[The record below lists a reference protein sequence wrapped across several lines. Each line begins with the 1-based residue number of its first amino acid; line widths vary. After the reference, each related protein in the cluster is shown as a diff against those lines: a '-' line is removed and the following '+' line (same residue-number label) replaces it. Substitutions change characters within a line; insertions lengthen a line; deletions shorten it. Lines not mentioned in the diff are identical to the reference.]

1 MEHLS
6 VAIADDNQRILD
18 MLDDIIQ
25 TDKELDLVGK
35 AKNGEEMCQIIK
47 DRQPDVVLLDLIMP
61 KMDGLTVMEQV
72 NKQEFVDKRPYFI
85 VLTAVGQEK
94 ITEDAFNKGANYY
107 IMKPFNHTILL
118 DRIKSI
124 RKKPAVFEKKNEES
138 IQEVSSRR
146 ENLESRVTN
155 MLHEIGIPA
164 HIKGYHYLRDAIM
177 MAVNDMEYRKAFMK
191 YVCRGEALP
200 KEYRADAVSK
210 STDVGAVIPTTV
222 LNQIVEKLESTG
234 MILALVTRT
243 AYKGGVSIPVSTV
256 KPTATWVNEGAG
268 SDKQKKNIAKDGMIT
283 FAYHKLRCAV
293 AVSLEVDTMA
303 ISAFETLLIN
313 NIVEAMTKALEQAI
327 IDGNGTGKPKGILAE
342 TPADR
347 QTIESAA
354 PSYSDLIKAEG
365 ALPMAYENGAVWC
378 MSKKTFMEYVGMT
391 DKNGQPIAKVNYGT
405 SGKPERTLL
414 GRTVV
419 LCDYVASYSAALAKD
434 TIFAFLFN
442 FKDYVLNTNYSMGVK
457 KYEDNDTDDQIT
469 KGIMLVD
476 GKVVDKNSLVVVKKI
491 EAV

>member
-177 MAVNDMEYRKAFMK
+177 MAVNDM
-191 YVCRGEALP
+191 
-200 KEYRADAVSK
+200 D
-210 STDVGAVIPTTV
+210 V
-222 LNQIVEKLESTG
+222 LNAITKILYPTVAKKYRTTSSRVERAIRHAVEVAWSRGKLDTLDELFGYTVSTG
-234 MILALVTRT
+234 
-243 AYKGGVSIPVSTV
+243 KG
-256 KPTATWVNEGAG
+256 KPTNSEFVERFPELSLFFKAYSPLDSE
-268 SDKQKKNIAKDGMIT
+268 MICI
-283 FAYHKLRCAV
+283 FPYFCPYEIIVREIMEL
-293 AVSLEVDTMA
+293 VS
-303 ISAFETLLIN
+303 
-313 NIVEAMTKALEQAI
+313 QC
-327 IDGNGTGKPKGILAE
+327 
-342 TPADR
+342 
-347 QTIESAA
+347 
-354 PSYSDLIKAEG
+354 
-365 ALPMAYENGAVWC
+365 C
-378 MSKKTFMEYVGMT
+378 MHM
-391 DKNGQPIAKVNYGT
+391 
-405 SGKPERTLL
+405 
-414 GRTVV
+414 
-419 LCDYVASYSAALAKD
+419 
-434 TIFAFLFN
+434 
-442 FKDYVLNTNYSMGVK
+442 
-457 KYEDNDTDDQIT
+457 
-469 KGIMLVD
+469 
-476 GKVVDKNSLVVVKKI
+476 
-491 EAV
+491 

>member
-177 MAVNDMEYRKAFMK
+177 MAVNDMD
-191 YVCRGEALP
+191 VC
-200 KEYRADAVSK
+200 
-210 STDVGAVIPTTV
+210 
-222 LNQIVEKLESTG
+222 Q
-234 MILALVTRT
+234 
-243 AYKGGVSIPVSTV
+243 
-256 KPTATWVNEGAG
+256 
-268 SDKQKKNIAKDGMIT
+268 
-283 FAYHKLRCAV
+283 
-293 AVSLEVDTMA
+293 
-303 ISAFETLLIN
+303 
-313 NIVEAMTKALEQAI
+313 
-327 IDGNGTGKPKGILAE
+327 
-342 TPADR
+342 
-347 QTIESAA
+347 
-354 PSYSDLIKAEG
+354 
-365 ALPMAYENGAVWC
+365 
-378 MSKKTFMEYVGMT
+378 
-391 DKNGQPIAKVNYGT
+391 
-405 SGKPERTLL
+405 
-414 GRTVV
+414 
-419 LCDYVASYSAALAKD
+419 
-434 TIFAFLFN
+434 
-442 FKDYVLNTNYSMGVK
+442 
-457 KYEDNDTDDQIT
+457 
-469 KGIMLVD
+469 
-476 GKVVDKNSLVVVKKI
+476 
-491 EAV
+491 